1 MSEEYFISSTNHCV
15 CKEKSGRK
23 LGEKAKKSFVKV
35 AEMQKD
41 DLITA
46 ALSIVT
52 SVWLSD
58 ASYNRYVHTI
68 NVNKTM
74 TISDKCTRDQP
85 NQSFERWHRS
95 APFADRTHCLVCKGE
110 LNFDLTEIKA
120 DIAKC
125 QTSEVRSIIMKKKK
139 CKYFKGDRW
148 KNWSVGSRVSCE
160 VILRLLFTCW
170 GIKISR
176 GLYTMISE

>member
-1 MSEEYFISSTNHCV
+1 
-15 CKEKSGRK
+15 
-23 LGEKAKKSFVKV
+23 
-35 AEMQKD
+35 MQKD

-85 NQSFERWHRS
+85 NQSFER
-95 APFADRTHCLVCKGE
+95 
-110 LNFDLTEIKA
+110 
-120 DIAKC
+120 
-125 QTSEVRSIIMKKKK
+125 
-139 CKYFKGDRW
+139 
-148 KNWSVGSRVSCE
+148 
-160 VILRLLFTCW
+160 
-170 GIKISR
+170 
-176 GLYTMISE
+176 